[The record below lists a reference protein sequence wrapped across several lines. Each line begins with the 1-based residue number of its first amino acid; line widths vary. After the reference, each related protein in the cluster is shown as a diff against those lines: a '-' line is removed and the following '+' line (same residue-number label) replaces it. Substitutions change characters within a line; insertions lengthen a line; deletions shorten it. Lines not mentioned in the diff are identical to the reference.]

1 MGATGKKRITTNKK
15 QPSKEDKQ
23 RRLANKY
30 TEVTGD
36 EFSVKHAYLLFY
48 VHQKEKGNSKQTI
61 AFYDR
66 FYKKFV
72 SFLENYF
79 HTTDEQCP
87 ITVLTNHG
95 TQMFFTNSLGDVNQQ
110 TINAYLRG
118 YRAFGN
124 YCEEEGLID
133 GFKCPIKEVEPP
145 VKQVYTDKELN
156 KLLVKPDITYFEDFR
171 NYTIINLLLAT
182 GARTNTI
189 LNIKIKDVDLEEGYI
204 IFNTT
209 KAHKVVRIGLERKC
223 KNALEEY
230 IGYWRN
236 VNDGDIEPDDYLFC
250 NNYEEQ
256 LTRSGLTTAIAR
268 YNRRRGVEKT
278 SLHLFRH
285 TFAKNWI
292 TSGGD
297 LITLAQVLTHSEL
310 DMVKKYANLY
320 AHDVKGEIE
329 EHSTL
334 SQLRT
339 RSGQTMTTKR
349 REQEQKP
356 IEERAR
362 LDCLALFCM

>member
-72 SFLENYF
+72 SFLENYY

-87 ITVLTNHG
+87 ITVLTDHG

-189 LNIKIKDVDLEEGYI
+189 LNIKIKDVDLEE
-204 IFNTT
+204 
-209 KAHKVVRIGLERKC
+209 A
-223 KNALEEY
+223 
-230 IGYWRN
+230 
-236 VNDGDIEPDDYLFC
+236 
-250 NNYEEQ
+250 
-256 LTRSGLTTAIAR
+256 
-268 YNRRRGVEKT
+268 
-278 SLHLFRH
+278 
-285 TFAKNWI
+285 
-292 TSGGD
+292 
-297 LITLAQVLTHSEL
+297 
-310 DMVKKYANLY
+310 
-320 AHDVKGEIE
+320 
-329 EHSTL
+329 
-334 SQLRT
+334 
-339 RSGQTMTTKR
+339 
-349 REQEQKP
+349 
-356 IEERAR
+356 
-362 LDCLALFCM
+362 